1 MLILSDMHILVTGGA
16 GYIGSAC
23 VASLIKE
30 GHKVVIFD
38 DFSTGQADKI
48 PHGTELVQGSLLD
61 SEAINRVC
69 AVNKFAAVF
78 HFAAKKAVGESE
90 VNPVFY
96 FETNVVGTFN
106 LLKAMDQYHIPKI
119 IFSSTAAVYESPK
132 DNSLISENS
141 PLGPI
146 SVYGTS
152 KHIVEEMIEDFTRTG
167 AIKNNVILRYFNV
180 AGDAGLGFKE
190 KNPQNVFP
198 IIANK
203 LKEDIPFQIFGCD
216 YDTKDGT
223 CVRDYIHL
231 RDLVNAHILALNSTE
246 SGIYNLG
253 TGTGYTV
260 RDLVGA
266 FNRNTDKQLMVEEYL
281 RRPGDASVV
290 VADASLAR
298 AKLGWSPHFSLDD
311 MVKDTLKVYL

>member
-1 MLILSDMHILVTGGA
+1 MHILVTGGA

-30 GHKVVIFD
+30 GHKVVVFD

-48 PHGTELVQGSLLD
+48 PHGAELVQGSLLD

-69 AVNKFAAVF
+69 ALNKFAAVF

-90 VNPVFY
+90 INPVFY

-106 LLKAMDQYHIPKI
+106 LLKAMVQYHIPKI

-132 DNSLISENS
+132 DNSLISETS
-141 PLGPI
+141 PIGPI

-152 KHIVEEMIEDFTRTG
+152 KHIVEEMIKDFTRTG

-223 CVRDYIHL
+223 CVRD
-231 RDLVNAHILALNSTE
+231 